1 MSTNI
6 NSINNKLNKDL
17 PILLIDTS
25 YWLYYRFFALRNWYS
40 RAYPENVRNNPN
52 FNIEHNWLEDEVFII
67 KYKKLFIENIKKL
80 CKKFNTKLTN
90 VVFCIDCPHNDIWRC
105 SKTDNY
111 KGGRLESHK
120 KKQFNSFNLFSHIKR
135 VFLPILQTNYNIKI
149 ISCANCEADDVIGY
163 ASVSLINRGFKQ
175 VYILATD
182 NDYLQICNDKIHMIN
197 GNGNII
203 SIKNYNNSNGGI
215 DNIDDIAG
223 IDDGLGSGGGIS
235 SGISNSIVV
244 LGEIVLGEKYLIS
257 KILLGD
263 ASDNI
268 KCCNVDIGFISNNGN
283 ICNGNLK
290 NVTKTLALQLINNKS
305 IYTILQNMLYSIRKV
320 YVDIDSIDSIGS
332 AGSIGSVDDVDN
344 IDNIDIISSNIKHSS
359 ETIRFKESLEN
370 IKFITTD
377 KFIENTI
384 LMDFQMIPTKLKDNI
399 ESKLLEVL

>member
-6 NSINNKLNKDL
+6 NTKLNKDL
-17 PILLIDTS
+17 PILLVDTS

-40 RAYPENVRNNPN
+40 RAYPENVSNNPN

-175 VYILATD
+175 IYILATD

-203 SIKNYNNSNGGI
+203 SIRNYNNSNVGI
-215 DNIDDIAG
+215 DNIEDIAG
-223 IDDGLGSGGGIS
+223 IDDGLAGSGGGIS
-235 SGISNSIVV
+235 SGSINSIVV
-244 LGEIVLGEKYLIS
+244 LGEIILGEKYLIS

-263 ASDNI
+263 TSDNI
-268 KCCNVDIGFISNNGN
+268 KCCSVDSGFISNN

-290 NVTKTLALQLINNKS
+290 NITKTLAIQLINNKS

-320 YVDIDSIDSIGS
+320 YVDIGSIDSIDSIE
-332 AGSIGSVDDVDN
+332 
-344 IDNIDIISSNIKHSS
+344 NIDIISSNIKHSS
-359 ETIRFKESLEN
+359 ETIKFKESLEN

>member
-1 MSTNI
+1 MSTN
-6 NSINNKLNKDL
+6 INNKLNKDL
-17 PILLIDTS
+17 PILLVDTS

-175 VYILATD
+175 IYILATD

-203 SIKNYNNSNGGI
+203 SIRNYNNSNGGI
-215 DNIDDIAG
+215 DNIEDIAG
-223 IDDGLGSGGGIS
+223 IDDGISGIGGICGSGSS
-235 SGISNSIVV
+235 SGNGSGSSNSIIV

-263 ASDNI
+263 TSDNI
-268 KCCNVDIGFISNNGN
+268 KCCSVDSGFISSNICNINN

-320 YVDIDSIDSIGS
+320 YVDI
-332 AGSIGSVDDVDN
+332 GSVDD
-344 IDNIDIISSNIKHSS
+344 IDSIENIDIISSNIKHSS
-359 ETIRFKESLEN
+359 ETIKFKESLEN

>member
-120 KKQFNSFNLFSHIKR
+120 KNQFNSFNLFSHIKR

-149 ISCANCEADDVIGY
+149 ISCSNCEADDVIGY
-163 ASVSLINRGFKQ
+163 ASVSLINRGFNQ

-203 SIKNYNNSNGGI
+203 SIRNYNNSNGGI
-215 DNIDDIAG
+215 DNIEDIAG
-223 IDDGLGSGGGIS
+223 IDDGIGSGSGSS
-235 SGISNSIVV
+235 SGSNNSIVV

-268 KCCNVDIGFISNNGN
+268 KCCSVDIGFISNNSN

-320 YVDIDSIDSIGS
+320 YVDIDSVGSIDDIDSIE
-332 AGSIGSVDDVDN
+332 
-344 IDNIDIISSNIKHSS
+344 NIDIISSNINHSS
-359 ETIRFKESLEN
+359 ETIKFKESLEN